1 MDTTNI
7 CHITSTWLY
16 KKVQYQYSPEKKKKK
31 KNLYYPW
38 FREDLNVNK

>member
-31 KNLYYPW
+31 KIYTIHGLG
-38 FREDLNVNK
+38 KI

>member
-1 MDTTNI
+1 MPYNLNMALQKGAVPI
-7 CHITSTWLY
+7 IL
-16 KKVQYQYSPEKKKKK
+16 PKKKK